1 MLVKKSR
8 FLPHALLWIALM
20 AALCL
25 SMGIST
31 AQAVGVEADVPEEV
45 IAFYQADSY
54 WNDWTIIGWVN
65 PRQPEDK
72 PRTAE
77 RCDTGFA
84 LLQWSECYYDIG
96 MFRLTDG
103 QWRFVTNNPDVIP
116 DSHLPVSIVDG
127 TEQLVTLRIVIG
139 DERIPWLE
147 MNFTPDS
154 QGRWYLMNMICS
166 DPDLDM
172 NYEVDTQQAYL
183 WRDDEWADFDQEPW
197 WLDTFVFGEP
207 PWEGEEAGRYAYGP
221 PILMTLGGE
230 EVTFPRGEKY
240 AIYQG
245 PGKEYGRAGNGKA
258 CVSTNGPIV
267 CYGAWKDGV
276 LVRYDVNAAK
286 SRYGWVLLSDL
297 PDSVTEQ
304 VSTLPFNAHGR
315 NGNQYHYGVIARDT
329 ELTDDPSGSRA
340 AVGSL
345 PAGTSVHCLARDEYG
360 WVYVE
365 GYAGE
370 SLLMGFVPEDAV
382 DREHGYTK
390 GARREIDEAVTY
402 NEEDIHAAMDAVEE
416 HIADFVGMSLM
427 EIRYE
432 EAANADSTAWWQD
445 NAGPDTQAMILFGDL
460 SDISMTDN
468 EIGAYGMAWNY
479 EWILYRGEGEAWYVG
494 NYGYE

>member
-1 MLVKKSR
+1 MMLVKKSR
-8 FLPHALLWIALM
+8 FLPHALLWMALM

-25 SMGIST
+25 PMGIST

-45 IAFYQADSY
+45 VAFYQADTY
-54 WNDWTIIGWVN
+54 WDDWTITGWAN
-65 PRQPEDK
+65 PSQPEDK

-84 LLQWSECYYDIG
+84 LLQWSERNYGIG

-103 QWRFVTNNPDVIP
+103 QWRFVANNAQMIP
-116 DSHLPVSIVDG
+116 NFILPVRIMDG
-127 TEQLVTLRIVIG
+127 TEQLVTLRVVIG
-139 DERIPWLE
+139 YEHIPWMEL
-147 MNFTPDS
+147 NFTPDS
-154 QGRWYLMNMICS
+154 QGRWYLMNVYCT
-166 DPDLDM
+166 DPMVNINFEEDGQRIYGGLTLE
-172 NYEVDTQQAYL
+172 NQELL
-183 WRDDEWADFDQEPW
+183 WLE
-197 WLDTFVFGEP
+197 TFVFDEQLLEPEPNWESTEP
-207 PWEGEEAGRYAYGP
+207 PR
-221 PILMTLGGE
+221 LMILGGE

-245 PGKEYGRAGNGKA
+245 PGKAYGRAGNGKA

-315 NGNQYHYGVIARDT
+315 NGDQYHYGVIARDT

-365 GYAGE
+365 GYAGK
-370 SLLMGFVPEDAV
+370 SLIMGFVPEDAV

-390 GARREIDEAVTY
+390 GARRTIDHAVTY
-402 NEEDIHAAMDAVEE
+402 CEEDIHAAMDAVEE
-416 HIADFVGMSLM
+416 LIRRKFVGMSLM
-427 EIRYE
+427 ELRYE
-432 EAANADSTAWWQD
+432 EAVNADPNAWWKD
-445 NAGPDTQAMILFGDL
+445 VGTGEQAMLLSSDL
-460 SDISMTDN
+460 SDIGKTDS
-468 EIGAYGMAWNY
+468 EIAPYGIARDY
-479 EWILYRGEGEAWYVG
+479 EWILYRGEDGWRVG
-494 NYGYE
+494 NWGYE